1 MKQRLTL
8 NIDAR
13 VIQKAKLFARKNNTT
28 LSNLVETFLVSLN
41 SENESVVSWFIE
53 NAPVK
58 KLSRVMRKKLRWNI

>member
-58 KLSRVMRKKLRWNI
+58 KRSRVMRKKLRWNI